1 MWEMASLSLHHD
13 VALLVHTERLESAR
27 LERLAADVPRRGL
40 GARLVGLLPRREQQE
55 PAPVLRAYESRST
68 A

>member
-1 MWEMASLSLHHD
+1 MASLSLHHD
-13 VALLVHTERLESAR
+13 AARLVHTERIESAR

-40 GARLVGLLPRREQQE
+40 GERLVSLLRRPEQPE

-68 A
+68 T